1 MPVAK
6 VSYEAIH
13 VEVEKLLALA
23 QRFRYCTG
31 RNQKTLQDNSRG
43 LLCNNGNQRFLLLQ
57 KSEATQHARPEGERC
72 RPQDVWG
79 NEFDF

>member
-13 VEVEKLLALA
+13 VEVEKLLSLA

-31 RNQKTLQDNSRG
+31 RNQKALQDNSHG
-43 LLCNNGNQRFLLLQ
+43 LLFNNGHERFPLLQ
-57 KSEATQHARPEGERC
+57 KSEATHMLDRRERC
-72 RPQDVWG
+72 RPQDARCQVG
-79 NEFDF
+79 RG

>member
-6 VSYEAIH
+6 GSYEAIH

-31 RNQKTLQDNSRG
+31 RNQKTLQDNLHG
-43 LLCNNGNQRFLLLQ
+43 LLCNNGNERFPLLQ
-57 KSEATQHARPEGERC
+57 KSEATHMLDRRERC
-72 RPQDVWG
+72 RPQDAWRQVR
-79 NEFDF
+79 